1 VTALRAVRRVVD
13 TFGDDVR
20 DALRREAARSGT
32 LHATT
37 AIVVA
42 TFGAARSIEL
52 PFGLE
57 DTATPPRVGEVLGS
71 IDLTGDDGP
80 GGSGVVGHG
89 ALPFDPAARAGLVVP
104 TLVCAWHPG
113 GTKTWITH
121 VVGPATAPDPVDAA
135 WAIAKDAA
143 SERAC
148 GEVLEQSERP
158 SRDEFANQVRSCL
171 EPLQAGELDKVVLA
185 RAILGRTERPIDPA
199 RLASTLTAADPA
211 CDLYSFPA
219 PPGRFVGASPELIVA
234 TTDSAVHAHPLAG
247 TVSLSGD
254 TEEDEERIAWLLAS
268 EKNRLEHAIVVD
280 DIVARL
286 RALCDTIDAAEIP
299 TAVRLSTDARLGTWI
314 DGKLSGPIDA
324 ETAMATLAAVHPTP
338 AVGGHPRGAA
348 LRLIQRCEP
357 ASRGPWAGPVGWVD
371 ADGTSTWTLG
381 LRGVRVH
388 RDGFEAWGG
397 AGIVAASDPL
407 EETDETEGKLAS
419 VLRALAR

>member
-1 VTALRAVRRVVD
+1 MTALRAVRRCVD

-20 DALRREAARSGT
+20 DALRREAARTGT

-37 AIVVA
+37 TLVVA

-52 PFGLE
+52 PFGLG
-57 DTATPPRVGEVLGS
+57 DSTTPMRVGEVLGS

-104 TLVCAWHPG
+104 TLVCAWHPA
-113 GTKTWITH
+113 GTRTWVTH
-121 VVGPATAPDPVDAA
+121 VVGPNTAPDPVDAA

-143 SERAC
+143 SERDC
-148 GEVLEQSERP
+148 GGILEERERP
-158 SRDEFANQVRSCL
+158 SRDEFAEAVRSCL
-171 EPLQAGELDKVVLA
+171 GPLETGELRKVVLA

-199 RLASTLTAADPA
+199 RLASTLAASDPE
-211 CDLYSFPA
+211 CDLYAFPA

-234 TTDSAVHAHPLAG
+234 TLDDAVHAHPLAG
-247 TVSLSGD
+247 TVALSGED
-254 TEEDEERIAWLLAS
+254 DEERIAWLLNS
-268 EKNRLEHAIVVD
+268 EKNLLEHAIVVD

-286 RALCDTIDAAEIP
+286 RPLCDALDAAP
-299 TAVRLSTDARLGTWI
+299 SPRAVRLSTDARLGTWI
-314 DGKLSGPIDA
+314 DGKLSGPSDA

-338 AVGGHPRGAA
+338 AVGGQPRAAA
-348 LRLIQRCEP
+348 LRTIQRCEP
-357 ASRGPWAGPVGWVD
+357 TSRGPWAGPVGWVD

-388 RDGFEAWGG
+388 QDGFEAWGG

-407 EETDETEGKLAS
+407 EETEETEGKLRS
-419 VLRALAR
+419 VLRALSR

>member
-1 VTALRAVRRVVD
+1 MTALRAVRRVVD

-20 DALRREAARSGT
+20 DALRREAARTGT

-37 AIVVA
+37 TLVVA
-42 TFGAARSIEL
+42 TFGTARSIEL

-57 DTATPPRVGEVLGS
+57 DTTTPMHVGEVLGS

-104 TLVCAWHPG
+104 SLVCAWHPG

-121 VVGPATAPDPVDAA
+121 VVSPTTAPDPVDAA

-148 GEVLEQSERP
+148 GEVLEQTERP
-158 SRDEFANQVRSCL
+158 SRDEFAAHVRTCL
-171 EPLQAGELDKVVLA
+171 EPLAAGELDKVVLA
-185 RAILGRTERPIDPA
+185 RAIVGRTERLIDPA
-199 RLASTLTAADPA
+199 RLAATLWAADPA
-211 CDLYSFPA
+211 CDLYAFPS

-234 TTDSAVHAHPLAG
+234 TTDGAVHAHPLAG
-247 TVSLSGD
+247 TVALTGD
-254 TEEDEERIAWLLAS
+254 DDEERIAWLLAS

-280 DIVARL
+280 DLVARL
-286 RALCDTIDAAEIP
+286 APLCDTLDAAPTP

-314 DGKLSGPIDA
+314 DGKLRGPSDA
-324 ETAMATLAAVHPTP
+324 ETAMAILAAVHPTP
-338 AVGGHPRGAA
+338 AVGGRPRAAA

-357 ASRGPWAGPVGWVD
+357 VSRGPWAGPVGWVD
-371 ADGTSTWTLG
+371 ADGTSAWTLG

-407 EETDETEGKLAS
+407 EETEETEGKLAS
-419 VLRALAR
+419 VLRALSR